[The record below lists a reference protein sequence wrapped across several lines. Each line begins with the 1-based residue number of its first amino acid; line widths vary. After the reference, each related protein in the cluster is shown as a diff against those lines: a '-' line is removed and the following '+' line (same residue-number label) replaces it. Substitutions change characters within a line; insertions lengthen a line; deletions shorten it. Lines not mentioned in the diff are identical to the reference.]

1 MPQIELVTRASVIN
15 TDWWNVL
22 TSSEQR
28 AMLLETQALTEE
40 MVKFGMSRLA
50 IGEHL
55 LNIRS
60 VLEPKR
66 KFVNFLKTQ
75 CRFSK
80 ATAYRYIE
88 TYARVRDNVPDLVL
102 RTAIARGYD
111 VIDMTMVEK
120 LPPPKTQDRTKI
132 VKYLEKIEEVR
143 RSERSASQD
152 ADLHYDSDTL
162 MREAFNF
169 VSLRFGRLPEDKKIR
184 ARWVGRLIGMMLSEL
199 GAKEEQAFA
208 PVEVPDEFRMVRRR
222 SRMISAA

>member
-1 MPQIELVTRASVIN
+1 MPQIELVTRASVVS
-15 TDWWNVL
+15 TDWWRVL
-22 TSSEQR
+22 SASEQR
-28 AMLLETQALTEE
+28 SMLIETQALTEE

-55 LNIRS
+55 LNIRG

-88 TYARVRDNVPDLVL
+88 TYMRVRDNVPDLVL

-111 VIDMTMVEK
+111 VIDMTIIER

-132 VKYLEKIEEVR
+132 VKYLERIEEAR
-143 RSERSASQD
+143 RNERSTSQEPEFS
-152 ADLHYDSDTL
+152 YNSDTL

-169 VSLRFGRLPEDKKIR
+169 VSMRFGRLPDDKKIR
-184 ARWVGRLIGMMLSEL
+184 TRWVGQLIGMMLTEL
-199 GAKEEQAFA
+199 GTKEEQAFA
-208 PVEVPDEFRMVRRR
+208 PIDVPEEFRVVRKRTRMV
-222 SRMISAA
+222 SAA

>member
-1 MPQIELVTRASVIN
+1 MPQIELVTRASVVS
-15 TDWWNVL
+15 TDWWSVL

-28 AMLLETQALTEE
+28 TMLLETQALTEE

-66 KFVNFLKTQ
+66 KFVSFLKTQ

-88 TYARVRDNVPDLVL
+88 TYMRVRDNVPDLVL

-111 VIDMTMVEK
+111 VIDMTIIEK

-132 VKYLEKIEEVR
+132 VKYLERIEEAR
-143 RSERSASQD
+143 RNERSTSQD
-152 ADLHYDSDTL
+152 PELQYDAETL
-162 MREAFNF
+162 MREALNF
-169 VSLRFGRLPEDKKIR
+169 VSMRFGRLPEDKKIR
-184 ARWVGRLIGMMLSEL
+184 TRWVGRLIGMMLSEL
-199 GAKEEQAFA
+199 GSTEEQAFA
-208 PVEVPDEFRMVRRR
+208 PVNIPDDFRVTRKR

>member
-1 MPQIELVTRASVIN
+1 MS
-15 TDWWNVL
+15 TDWWSVL
-22 TSSEQR
+22 SASEQR
-28 AMLLETQALTEE
+28 AMLIETQALTEE

-88 TYARVRDNVPDLVL
+88 TYMRVRDNVPDLVL

-111 VIDMTMVEK
+111 VIDMTIIEK

-132 VKYLEKIEEVR
+132 VKYLERIEEVR
-143 RSERSASQD
+143 RSERSTSQEPE
-152 ADLHYDSDTL
+152 AAYDSDTL
-162 MREAFNF
+162 MREALNF
-169 VSLRFGRLPEDKKIR
+169 VSIRFGRLPNDKKLR
-184 ARWVGRLIGMMLSEL
+184 SRWVGRLIGMVLTEL
-199 GAKEEQAFA
+199 GSKEEQAFA
-208 PVEVPDEFRMVRRR
+208 PVDVPDEFRVPRKR
-222 SRMISAA
+222 SRLISVA

>member
-1 MPQIELVTRASVIN
+1 MPQIELVTRASVVS
-15 TDWWNVL
+15 TDWWGVL
-22 TSSEQR
+22 SSSEQR
-28 AMLLETQALTEE
+28 AMLIETQALTEE
-40 MVKFGMSRLA
+40 MVKFGLSRLA

-88 TYARVRDNVPDLVL
+88 TYVRVRDNVPDLVL

-111 VIDMTMVEK
+111 VIDMTMIQK

-132 VKYLEKIEEVR
+132 VKYLEKIEEAR
-143 RSERSASQD
+143 RVERSASQESD
-152 ADLHYDSDTL
+152 FLYDSDTL
-162 MREAFNF
+162 MREALNF
-169 VSLRFGRLPEDKKIR
+169 VTMRFGRLPDDKKVR
-184 ARWVGRLIGMMLSEL
+184 ARWLNRLIGLMLSDL
-199 GAKEEQAFA
+199 GAKEEQAFI
-208 PVEVPDEFRMVRRR
+208 PIDVPEEFRVTRKRP
-222 SRMISAA
+222 RMISAA